1 MGDAVNTI
9 ATAFAFHDNFLVANL
24 GLTEL
29 SAHVNVSNWSC
40 REDGTHDYRVG
51 RHACLPLLYRD
62 CLFGIKAINLVY
74 VIMTEWVRSL

>member
-40 REDGTHDYRVG
+40 REDGDPRLPSRQACMFATVLSRLSV
-51 RHACLPLLYRD
+51 RHKGHE
-62 CLFGIKAINLVY
+62 FGLCHND
-74 VIMTEWVRSL
+74 